1 MADAEQNKQSDF
13 MIEKIKDR
21 PVNKKKLLRRTVIT
35 ASMAVIFGLIACLTF
50 LILEPVFSNW
60 LYPEEEPQVVVF
72 PEEADEL
79 APEDML
85 VEDDDSTLQEAV
97 ESVMLEDE
105 QIQKILDNIKLDKS
119 HYVQLYNAMS
129 SYTAELQCSM
139 VTVTGVSSD
148 VDWLNDTYEKQSQT
162 YGVVVTSN
170 GKEYLILTE
179 RETVRHA
186 EDIIVTFCDGVK
198 ASAVIKQTDGQ
209 TGLAVISVLLADI
222 KEETREKVKV
232 ATLGSSNLKSP
243 VGMPVVALGAPLGT
257 VGSAGYGMIASQPS
271 ILCKVDAN
279 YKLFTT
285 DIYGSAD
292 GVGVLFNMQSQIVGI
307 ITTDRAKSDM
317 KNAVTAVGISELRKL
332 IENMSNG
339 KEQVYLGITGMDVT
353 AEANREMGVPFGAYV
368 KEIAMNSPAMLAGIQ
383 RGDIIVEI
391 DGNSIENF
399 ANYTAALLR
408 LETGETVTVVV
419 QRPVQNSYREM
430 EIEIT
435 LGTAK

>member
-1 MADAEQNKQSDF
+1 

-35 ASMAVIFGLIACLTF
+35 AAMAVIFGLIACLTF

-60 LYPEEEPQVVVF
+60 LYPEEEPQAVVF
-72 PEEADEL
+72 PEEADEM

-85 VEDDDSTLQEAV
+85 VEEDDSTLQEAI
-97 ESVMLEDE
+97 ESVVLEDE

-119 HYVQLYNAMS
+119 HYVQLYSAMS
-129 SYTAELQCSM
+129 SYAAELQCSM

-186 EDIIVTFCDGVK
+186 ENIIVTFCDGAQ
-198 ASAVIKQTDGQ
+198 ASAVIKQTDSQ
-209 TGLAVISVLLADI
+209 TGLAVVSVLLSDI
-222 KEETREKVKV
+222 KEETREKVKA
-232 ATLGSSNLKSP
+232 ATLGSSNLKNP
-243 VGMPVVALGAPLGT
+243 VGIPVVALGAPLGT
-257 VGSAGYGMIASQPS
+257 VGSAGYGMIASQPGV
-271 ILCKVDAN
+271 LCKVDAN

-285 DIYGSAD
+285 DIYGSTD

-317 KNAVTAVGISELRKL
+317 KNAVTAIGISELRKL

-339 KEQVYLGITGMDVT
+339 KEAVYLGITGMDVT

-368 KEIAMNSPAMLAGIQ
+368 KEIAMDSPAMLAGIQ
-383 RGDIIVEI
+383 RGDVIVEI

-408 LETGETVTVVV
+408 LEAGAAVTVVV

-430 EIEIT
+430 EIQIT